1 VKLEPRRIEGFL
13 RDPGSTRIVLLHGE
27 DHGLI
32 RDRARLLVKAVAG
45 NIDDPFDVVE
55 LDSDSLAFLPAEM
68 MSQSLTGRRRVIRV
82 REAGDAATE
91 HVKRALAG
99 PGRAF
104 AVLEAGGLPPK
115 SKLRLAVE
123 QAEDAQAIACYPVE
137 AGAAAAIVVQM
148 LRDASV
154 TADDDAIRFLC
165 ETVTGDQALLRR
177 ETEKLA
183 LLVGA
188 GARADLDAAVLSVGD
203 LSGLSVEDALF
214 AATSGDVARTDRA
227 LETALTEGATP
238 VGVLR
243 GALMHV
249 HRLLQVRVLVVSG
262 VSVGDAVKRLRPPLY
277 FRRVPAFSRAVAMGT
292 PEGFEAVAR
301 YLTEAERGCKRT
313 GAPADALA
321 RGAILTVARRF
332 AAWRRA

>member
-1 VKLEPRRIEGFL
+1 VKLEPRRIDAFL

-45 NIDDPFDVVE
+45 SIDDPFDVVE
-55 LDSDSLAFLPAEM
+55 LDSDRLAFLPAEM

-82 REAGDAATE
+82 REAGEAATE
-91 HVKRALAG
+91 PVKRALAG

-104 AVLEAGGLPPK
+104 AVLEAGGLAPK

-123 QAEDAQAIACYPVE
+123 QAEDARAIACYPLE
-137 AGAAAAIVVQM
+137 AVAAAAVVAQT

-154 TADDDAIRFLC
+154 AADEDAVRFLC
-165 ETVTGDQALLRR
+165 DTVTGDQALLRR
-177 ETEKLA
+177 EAEKLA
-183 LLVGA
+183 LMVGA
-188 GARADLDAAVLSVGD
+188 GARADLDAAMLSVGE
-203 LSGLSVEDALF
+203 LSGLSVEDSLF
-214 AATSGDVARTDRA
+214 AATLGDVPRTDRA

-243 GALMHV
+243 AALLHV
-249 HRLLQVRVLVVSG
+249 HRLLQARLLVEDG
-262 VSVGDAVKRLRPPLY
+262 ISVGDAVKRLRPPLY
-277 FRRVPAFSRAVAMGT
+277 FRRVQAFSRAVTMGT
-292 PEGFEAVAR
+292 SDGFGAVAL

-321 RGAILTVARRF
+321 RAALLTVARRI
-332 AAWRRA
+332 AASRRA